1 MTLPVIIAAAVE
13 IAQAIAVGAVG
24 LGVIAG
30 GTVAVIDRM
39 QKKDALRH
47 KFPVLARFIKQID
60 WLGDFWRSHGGAGD
74 RQEMP
79 FNRDQRK
86 ALTRYGE
93 NKPNVIGFGSS
104 NNLRMP
110 GTPLFI
116 NAAFPPANPGDAPPL
131 LIGPYCDKPYTATSI
146 FNISAMSYGALS
158 KGAVQAL
165 TAGAKKANCW
175 LDTGEGGLAP
185 AHLENGCDL
194 IFQIGTAKFG
204 VRDENGKFSEEKLR
218 DIAAHDQVKMIEIK
232 LSQGAKPGKGGI
244 LPGVKVNEEIAA
256 IRGIPVGKDALSPA
270 GHEEINSVSD
280 LLDFINRVRRIS
292 GKPVGFKAAISDPD
306 FIDDLCI
313 EINKRGKE
321 SAPDF
326 ITIDGGEGGSGA
338 APMPLMDSVGLS
350 IRESLPMVATTLVQH
365 ELKDRIRIIAAGKL
379 VEASRVAWALAAGA
393 DFINSARGFMI
404 GGLGC
409 IQAKQCH
416 NNTCPKGITT
426 NNPELAERLNIEKQ
440 AEATASL
447 CKGMRHDVD
456 MIAHSCGV
464 DHARLLRPRH
474 VTIVMPD
481 SQSKRL
487 SDLYPGL
494 KF

>member
-1 MTLPVIIAAAVE
+1 MALPALFAGAVEIVNAVIIAAIGTAV
-13 IAQAIAVGAVG
+13 AVGGAV
-24 LGVIAG
+24 A
-30 GTVAVIDRM
+30 AIDRF
-39 QKKDALRH
+39 QQKDALRH
-47 KFPVLARFIKQID
+47 KFPVLARFVKIID
-60 WLGDFWRSHGGAGD
+60 WVGDFWRSHGGAGD
-74 RQEMP
+74 REEMP
-79 FNRDQRK
+79 FNREQRK
-86 ALTRYGE
+86 ALARYGE
-93 NKPNVIGFGSS
+93 KQPNVIGFGSS

-110 GTPLFI
+110 GTPIFI
-116 NAAFPPANPGDAPPL
+116 NAAFPPANPGESPPL

-175 LDTGEGGLAP
+175 LNTGEGGLAP

-204 VRDENGKFSEEKLR
+204 VRDEQGNFSEDKLR

-244 LPGVKVNEEIAA
+244 LPGVKVSEEIAT
-256 IRGIPVGKDALSPA
+256 IRGIPVGKDAISPA
-270 GHEEINSVSD
+270 GHAEISSVSD
-280 LLDFINRVRRIS
+280 LLDFIDRVRRIS
-292 GKPVGFKAAISDPD
+292 GKPVGFKAVISDPD
-306 FIDDLCI
+306 FIADLCI
-313 EINKRGKE
+313 EINKRGKA

-326 ITIDGGEGGSGA
+326 ITVDGGEGGSGA

-350 IRESLPMVATTLVQH
+350 IRESLPLLATTLVKY

-440 AEATASL
+440 AEATANL
-447 CKGMRHDVD
+447 AHGMRHDID

-464 DHARLLRPRH
+464 NHARLLRPRH

-481 SQSKRL
+481 AQSKRL
-487 SDLYPGL
+487 SDLYPAL